1 MFSFRTLVR
10 VVYADTDQMGVVY
23 HGNYARYFEI
33 GRVEALRS
41 LGITYKD
48 VEKKGVIMP
57 VAELNLKFLRP
68 ATYDDLLTVQVDV
81 ESLPDRRMVF
91 HGMILREEEVLC
103 KSTVVLAFLDAST
116 KRSMSCPEWLLEV
129 FKPVFE

>member
-1 MFSFRTLVR
+1 MFSFQTLVR

-48 VEKKGVIMP
+48 VEKRGVVMP

-68 ATYDDLLTVQVDV
+68 ALYDDLLTVQVDV

-91 HGMILREEEVLC
+91 SGMILRDEEVLC
-103 KSTVVLAFLDAST
+103 KSTVVLAFLDAQT
-116 KRSMSCPEWLLEV
+116 KRSMACPEWLLEV
-129 FKPVFE
+129 FKASFE